1 MPASNQR
8 SSCLDNR
15 MLVNMGDLPRP
26 DQSVLSEVVF
36 DYPKAA
42 SRGSLNGKGESNIDS
57 KSPDEKEAG
66 PDTSEATDAMTMR
79 ENPQPPPLDANSPDE
94 PRVGEKRVSA
104 LDDEYG
110 LSLDDGQTGLD
121 DLTANSPAQKR
132 IKLDTR

>member
-1 MPASNQR
+1 
-8 SSCLDNR
+8 

-42 SRGSLNGKGESNIDS
+42 SRGNLNGKSDSNIES
-57 KSPDEKEAG
+57 KSPDESLAKEAE
-66 PDTSEATDAMTMR
+66 PDTSEVTDAMR
-79 ENPQPPPLDANSPDE
+79 ENPQPPPLDDNSPVDNDE

-104 LDDEYG
+104 PDDEYG
-110 LSLDDGQTGLD
+110 LSLDDGQTGLE